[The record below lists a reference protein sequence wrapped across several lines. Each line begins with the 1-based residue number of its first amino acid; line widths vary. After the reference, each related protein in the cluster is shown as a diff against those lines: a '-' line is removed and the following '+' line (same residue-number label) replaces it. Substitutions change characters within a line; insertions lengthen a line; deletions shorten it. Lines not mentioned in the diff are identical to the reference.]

1 MSGSVSR
8 RALLGGSVA
17 AVAAAALGC
26 SREPARSARPP
37 AAPARPART
46 AAPPVTAVHR
56 PPVRPADSATI
67 LRRATVPVLC
77 WHQLRDWTASDSA
90 YDRRALI
97 CPPAVFRGQLDA
109 LVSHGY
115 RTIGPD
121 QYLAHLTTGA
131 PLPPKP
137 VMLTFD
143 DSQGSQ
149 IDVGLPELVRRRMT
163 AAFFVMTVVLDKP
176 RWMRRTD
183 LRRLDAAGM
192 TVAAHTWDHSRADR
206 YGSAD
211 WRPQLVAPK
220 AELERILGRPV
231 RHFAYPY
238 GAWDRADFPHLAQ
251 AGYASAYQL
260 ADDAMDA
267 TKPLY
272 TLRRT
277 LVDASWTG
285 ATLLEHLG
293 R

>member
-1 MSGSVSR
+1 V
-8 RALLGGSVA
+8 VT
-17 AVAAAALGC
+17 
-26 SREPARSARPP
+26 PP
-37 AAPARPART
+37 PVVT
-46 AAPPVTAVHR
+46 AAHR
-56 PPVRPADSATI
+56 PPVRPADSRTI
-67 LRRATVPVLC
+67 ARRATVPVLC
-77 WHQLRDWTASDSA
+77 WHQLRDWTAADSA

-121 QYLAHLTTGA
+121 QYLDHLTTGA
-131 PLPPKP
+131 PLPPRP

-149 IDVGLPELVRRRMT
+149 LTVGLPELVRRRMT

-206 YGSAD
+206 YGGAD
-211 WRPQLVAPK
+211 WQPQLVAPK
-220 AELERILGRPV
+220 AELERILGKPV

-267 TKPLY
+267 ARPLY

-277 LVDASWTG
+277 LVDTSWTG
-285 ATLLEHLG
+285 TTLLDHLG
-293 R
+293 S

>member
-1 MSGSVSR
+1 MSR

-17 AVAAAALGC
+17 AVAAGLLGC
-26 SREPARSARPP
+26 SGDPAVGAPPAGTAGPSRPAVRSA
-37 AAPARPART
+37 T
-46 AAPPVTAVHR
+46 TPVVHR

-67 LRRATVPVLC
+67 RRRATVPVLC

-109 LVSHGY
+109 LAAHGY
-115 RTIGPD
+115 RTISPD
-121 QYLAHLTTGA
+121 RYLDHLTIGA
-131 PLPPKP
+131 PLPAKP
-137 VMLTFD
+137 VLLTFD

-149 IDVGLPELVRRRMT
+149 ISVGLPELMRRRMT

-206 YGSAD
+206 YGGKD
-211 WRPQLVAPK
+211 WQPQLVAPK
-220 AELERILGRPV
+220 AELERILGKPV

-238 GAWDRADFPHLAQ
+238 GAWDRADLPHLTD

-260 ADDAMDA
+260 ADEPMDA
-267 TKPLY
+267 TRPLL

-277 LVDASWTG
+277 LVDSSWTG
-285 ATLLEHLG
+285 ATLLDHLH
-293 R
+293 